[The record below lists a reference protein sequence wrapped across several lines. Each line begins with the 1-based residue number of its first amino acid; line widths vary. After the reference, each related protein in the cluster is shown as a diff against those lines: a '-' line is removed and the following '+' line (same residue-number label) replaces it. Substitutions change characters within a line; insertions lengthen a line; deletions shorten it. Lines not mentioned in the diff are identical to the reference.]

1 MQHESPFEQ
10 MNHIPVPPPEALILS
25 ETDEVKLGT
34 TLFATLVSDITHG
47 IPWQETIAKLE
58 LEHPDLDVKA
68 LIEKVADANWIFWKT
83 LH

>member
-10 MNHIPVPPPEALILS
+10 MNHTPVPPPEAFVIS
-25 ETDEVKLGT
+25 EVDEVKLGT
-34 TLFATLVSDITHG
+34 TLFATLVSDTTHG

-58 LEHPDLDVKA
+58 VEHPDLDVKG
-68 LIEKVADANWIFWKT
+68 LIEKVADDNWIFWKT

>member
-1 MQHESPFEQ
+1 MYYESPFEQ
-10 MNHIPVPPPEALILS
+10 MNHERIPPPEALVLS
-25 ETDEVKLGT
+25 EAERTKLGS
-34 TLFATLVSDITHG
+34 TLFATLVSGITHG

-58 LEHPDLDVKA
+58 AEHPDLDVKG